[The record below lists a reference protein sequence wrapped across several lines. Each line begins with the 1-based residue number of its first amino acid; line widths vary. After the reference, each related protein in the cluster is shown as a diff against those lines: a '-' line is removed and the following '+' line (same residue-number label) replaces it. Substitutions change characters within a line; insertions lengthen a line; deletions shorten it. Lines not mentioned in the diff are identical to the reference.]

1 MNYKVDET
9 YKVVLQISCNGYDHK
24 PTESEI
30 KRMCWSDTV
39 VPLFD
44 LVYYIRQG
52 YTFTPFD
59 RDKGK
64 CGNKYSN
71 VLFLDYDS
79 QAATM
84 DECLSVIKYK
94 PTIAYQT
101 FNDGIVNPK
110 KKVEAGYNR
119 FRLIY
124 VFDKEYNGLQF
135 LSLRNHILA
144 NINYNGELDD
154 KVVNQYYNGTS
165 VDKKLVCT
173 NLIYELP
180 DNLKEETPEV
190 KTIQP
195 KEEYKDLFSDDV
207 WNNYWSMP
215 LNDFKNWCFS
225 EFGTELPLET
235 PYTQKNDERILEL
248 PDNYLRLPVKYRW
261 DKDLKTN
268 IRVQWCDGEN
278 RNLKLWNCCM
288 VLLRMQSLTAD
299 ELLYH
304 LVDFFLNYI
313 NNSDGKYGKIDLI
326 EKVVKS
332 LNADIS
338 HSLNSGKYP
347 AYRVD
352 PLYCALHKVSKR
364 EVANK
369 VNAEKHTAKKL
380 ERYKQIQQW
389 YDPAKTDKENLVIL
403 SEHNIDISRDTL
415 LRFKKWLKSNV

>member
-9 YKVVLQISCNGYDHK
+9 YKVALQISCNGYDHK

-39 VPLFD
+39 VPLSD
-44 LVYYIRQG
+44 LVDYIRQG

-59 RDKGK
+59 R
-64 CGNKYSN
+64 NKERCSNKRSN
-71 VLFLDYDS
+71 VLFLDIDHSEISMNEHLNNLNY
-79 QAATM
+79 
-84 DECLSVIKYK
+84 L
-94 PTIAYQT
+94 PTIAYET
-101 FNDGIVNPK
+101 FSDTTGDHR
-110 KKVEAGYNR
+110 YR
-119 FRLIY
+119 FVY
-124 VFDKEYNGLQF
+124 VFDRLYNGKQF
-135 LSLRNHILA
+135 EGLVDYISSE
-144 NINYNGELDD
+144 INLTKLDRR
-154 KVVNQYYNGTS
+154 VVNQYYNGTS
-165 VDKKLVCT
+165 NNKNIYVT
-173 NLIYELP
+173 SHIYELP
-180 DNLKEETPEV
+180 YIEERETGV
-190 KTIQP
+190 KIEIQND
-195 KEEYKDLFSDDV
+195 KYKDYFSDVV
-207 WNNYWSMP
+207 WNNYWSMS
-215 LNDFKNWCFS
+215 LNDFKNWCFD

-235 PYTQKNDERILEL
+235 PYIQKNDERILEL

-268 IRVQWCDGEN
+268 VRIQWCDSEK

-288 VLLRMQSLTAD
+288 VLLRMQTLTAD

-352 PLYCALHKVSKR
+352 PLYCVLHKVSKR

-389 YDPAKTDKENLVIL
+389 YDPTKTDKENLVIL
-403 SEHNIDISRDTL
+403 SEHNISITQPTL
-415 LRFKKWLKSNV
+415 TRFKKFLKTNV

>member
-1 MNYKVDET
+1 MEYKVDET
-9 YKVVLQISCNGYDHK
+9 YKAVLQISCNGYDHK

-30 KRMCWSDTV
+30 SRMCWSDCIITV
-39 VPLFD
+39 SE
-44 LVYYIRQG
+44 LVGKISNG

-79 QAATM
+79 QVQTM
-84 DECLSVIKYK
+84 EECLAILNYK
-94 PTIAYQT
+94 PTIAYKT
-101 FNDGIVNPK
+101 FNDGIWNPK
-110 KKVEAGYNR
+110 KKNEAGNKR
-119 FRLIY
+119 FRLVY
-124 VFDKEYNGLQF
+124 VFDKLYNGKQF
-135 LSLRNHILA
+135 EGLKEYMLTS
-144 NINYNGELDD
+144 INYSGKLDNR
-154 KVVNQYYNGTS
+154 VVNQYYNGTS
-165 VDKKLVCT
+165 NEKTVYFS
-173 NLIYELP
+173 NYIYELP
-180 DNLKEETPEV
+180 YIEEREIDV
-190 KTIQP
+190 KIEIP
-195 KEEYKDLFSDDV
+195 NDKCKDYFSDVV
-207 WNNYWSMP
+207 WNNYWNMP
-215 LNDFKNWCFS
+215 LNDFKNWCFG

-235 PYTQKNDERILEL
+235 PYIQKNDKRILEL
-248 PDNYLRLPVKYRW
+248 PDNYLRLPVKYCW

-268 IRVQWCDGEN
+268 VRVQWCDGEN
-278 RNLKLWNCCM
+278 RYLKLWNCCM
-288 VLLRMQSLTAD
+288 VLLRMQPLTAD
-299 ELLYH
+299 ELLYY

-313 NNSDGKYGKIDLI
+313 NNSDGKYGKMDLI

-389 YDPAKTDKENLVIL
+389 YDPTKTDKENLVIL